1 MEKLDLRYYAKIH
14 SIESFGTVDGPGIRF
29 VIFLQG
35 CHLKCKYCHN
45 RDTWDMNCG
54 NYESLDDVFNKIL
67 RYKNYIYPNG
77 GVTVTGGEPLLQVKF
92 LIELFKK
99 LKAENIHTCIDTS
112 GMVAITEDIKTL
124 LSLTDLVLLDIK
136 HIDPVKSKN
145 LVGFSNEREL
155 TFAKYLSDNGI
166 HMWIRQVLIPGY
178 TDDKSDLLKLKDF
191 ISSLKTVDKIEIL
204 PYHDMGKYKW
214 KELGLKYEL
223 EDVKVANDDDVKRA
237 KKILGISQNFFS
249 YLIGIYSSNIQ
260 LILSQVNDWSNRNT
274 DNARTDV
281 KFLSG
286 TDRNVDDGY
295 QIPEAFWWDKNDDG
309 KEDEGEQLT
318 GYWITKYQ
326 LSREEK
332 EARIEAEIS
341 PSSDCIHVKDIK
353 GTLITESETNSTKI
367 KYEYYLNGELKHEGT
382 SSTEKRQDFIKL

>member
-45 RDTWDMNCG
+45 RDTWDINCG
-54 NYESLDDVFNKIL
+54 NYESLDDIFNKIL

-99 LKAENIHTCIDTS
+99 LKAKNIHTCIDTS

-136 HIDPVKSKN
+136 HIDPIKSKN

-155 TFAKYLSDNGI
+155 AFAKYLSDNGI

-178 TDDKSDLLKLKDF
+178 TDDESDLLKLKDF
-191 ISSLKTVDKIEIL
+191 ISGLENVDKIEIL

-223 EDVKVANDDDVKRA
+223 DDVRVANDDDVKRA
-237 KKILGISQNFFS
+237 KKILGIS
-249 YLIGIYSSNIQ
+249 
-260 LILSQVNDWSNRNT
+260 
-274 DNARTDV
+274 
-281 KFLSG
+281 
-286 TDRNVDDGY
+286 
-295 QIPEAFWWDKNDDG
+295 
-309 KEDEGEQLT
+309 
-318 GYWITKYQ
+318 
-326 LSREEK
+326 
-332 EARIEAEIS
+332 
-341 PSSDCIHVKDIK
+341 
-353 GTLITESETNSTKI
+353 
-367 KYEYYLNGELKHEGT
+367 
-382 SSTEKRQDFIKL
+382 